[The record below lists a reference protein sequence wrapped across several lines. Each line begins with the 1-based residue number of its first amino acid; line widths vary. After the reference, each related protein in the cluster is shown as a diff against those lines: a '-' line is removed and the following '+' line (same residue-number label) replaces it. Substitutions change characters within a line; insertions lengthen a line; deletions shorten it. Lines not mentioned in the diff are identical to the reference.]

1 MTVLLAIIAH
11 AERRGWGTPR
21 TVVALWLASPAV
33 LVAALVEAIALQPD
47 WLNLQGPAS
56 GEDNR

>member
-1 MTVLLAIIAH
+1 MTLILAIVAR
-11 AERRGWGTPR
+11 AERRGWGMPR

-33 LVAALVEAIALQPD
+33 LVAAVVEAVALQPD

-56 GEDNR
+56 DRP

>member
-1 MTVLLAIIAH
+1 MTILLAIVTH

-33 LVAALVEAIALQPD
+33 LVAALVEAIVLRPD
-47 WLNLQGPAS
+47 WLDIQGPAS
-56 GEDNR
+56 DRP